1 MNITFRQMRLFLALA
16 ETGSV
21 SGAAR
26 VMHVTQPTASMQL
39 REITQSVGMPLY
51 ELISRRIHLT
61 QAGEELART
70 ARSMVAEW
78 EAFGQKVDRL
88 KGLTRGRLRLAVVS
102 TAQYFIPRLLGS
114 FCRRHPDIEVAL
126 QVLNR
131 DGVLGRM
138 RENQDDLYIM
148 SQPPGDIE
156 LEDRVFMSNPLVVIA
171 PLTHRLA
178 GRRQIALRELRSE
191 RFILRESG
199 SGTRM
204 AVDQH
209 FKSAR
214 FSPLVRLELGSNEA
228 IREAV
233 AAGLGLSVLSSHAL
247 GASTAHARGVTTL
260 QVQGFPLPSQ
270 WHLVWQKGKRPT
282 PVALAF
288 SDHLLKP
295 ARRKQTDR

>member
-1 MNITFRQMRLFLALA
+1 MNVSFRQMRLFLALA

-39 REITQSVGMPLY
+39 REMSESVGLPLY

-61 QAGEELART
+61 EVGLELART
-70 ARSMVAEW
+70 ARAMVTEW
-78 EAFGQKVDRL
+78 EAFGQKVDNL
-88 KGLTRGRLRLAVVS
+88 KGLTRGQLRIAAVS

-114 FCRRHPDIEVAL
+114 FCRRHPDIDVSL

-138 RENQDDLYIM
+138 RENRDDLYIM
-148 SQPPGDIE
+148 SQPPKDIE
-156 LEDRVFMSNPLVVIA
+156 LEDRVFMSNPLLVIA
-171 PLTHRLA
+171 PPKHRLA
-178 GRRQIALRELRSE
+178 GQRQIALRELRSE
-191 RFILRESG
+191 LFILRESG

-209 FKSAR
+209 FRGVR

-247 GASTAHARGVTTL
+247 GPSGPQAHGVATL

-270 WHLVWQKGKRPT
+270 WHLVWHKGKRLS
-282 PVALAF
+282 PVAQAF
-288 SDHLLKP
+288 SDHLLRP
-295 ARRKQTDR
+295 ARRT